1 MPGFNEVVQKAWNER
16 VDHTEPYQIL
26 YHKLKKTALRLLEW
40 SRGLF
45 SKAKIH
51 HQAALLVIL
60 RLDIAQEDRLLST
73 EELELRARLKR
84 RVIALAVLERSCKKQ
99 CARIANLKEGDA
111 NTKFFHRRVNARR
124 RKNHIHRIKNEHG
137 WVTEHDAKEK

>member
-16 VDHTEPYQIL
+16 VDHTEPYLIL
-26 YHKLKKTALRLLEW
+26 YHKLKKTALRLSEW

-51 HQAALLVIL
+51 HQAALLVIF

-73 EELELRARLKR
+73 EEIELRARLKR
-84 RVIALAVLERSCKKQ
+84 RVIALAALVRSRRKQ
-99 CARIANLKEGDA
+99 CARIANLRDGDA
-111 NTKFFHRRVNARR
+111 NTKFFHCRVNVRR
-124 RKNHIHRIKNEHG
+124 RKKIISIE
-137 WVTEHDAKEK
+137 